1 MSDKLYELMDWP
13 EIEAIVYSEESE
25 PRRILGPRVTK
36 DGILIQCFLPG
47 AVQAKILLTKEKQ
60 TYDMV
65 MEDEAGFF
73 AVLIPGNKIPK
84 YKVEMQDGEGNK
96 KQFYDPYA
104 FETKISLDEEQQF
117 CAGICYEIYEKLGAH
132 TMTINGVSGVYFA
145 VWAPNALRVS
155 VVGDFNHWDGR
166 IHQMNRLAVS
176 GIFELF
182 IPGIKPGAL
191 YKYEIKAK
199 GSLVYLKADPY
210 GNQAELRP
218 KTASIV
224 ADLNHYQW
232 QDDQWMKDRKHIND
246 EKKPMLV
253 YEMHLGSWIKPE
265 EEGKLFCNYRDI
277 APKLA
282 EYLKDMG
289 YTHVE
294 LMPVMEHPF
303 DASWGYQV
311 TGYYAPTSRYGTCE
325 DFMYFMDYLHRQGI
339 GVILDWVPAHFPKD
353 TPGLPNFDGTC
364 LYEHLDPR
372 QGMHPHWGTLIYNY
386 GRPQVR
392 NFLISNALFW
402 VEKFHADGIRMDA
415 VASMLYL
422 DYGKNDGEWVPNIY
436 GGNENLEA
444 IEFLKHLNSI
454 FKKRHPDAL
463 LIAEESTAWPKITGS
478 IEDEG
483 LGFDMKWNMGWMNDF
498 IDYMKKD
505 PLFRGGAHDELTF
518 SMVYA
523 YSEKFLLSLSHDE
536 VVHLKGSLLMKMPGD
551 KAEKFANLRAAYGFM
566 AVHPGKKL
574 LFMGQ
579 EFAQEREWS
588 EERSLDWDLLEQSEH
603 QQFKNYVKALWNFYK
618 GHPALFELDYDT
630 EGFEWIN
637 HMESEKNMLTF
648 IRKTKKKE
656 ELLVIVC
663 NFSSLAYEKYQMGV
677 PYPGKYKEIFNS
689 DAVEFGGT
697 GLRNARVKSSKRA
710 ECDERKN
717 SIVIDVAP
725 FSVQIFSF
733 TKEERKTTAKVS
745 SGKAVKDTAS
755 VKAPAKRKAKTT
767 AKNAEIKE
775 KSGVSKVRAE
785 LEKKIEEE
793 RKKELEQQALQIA
806 AAGKT
811 AEKAGS
817 GKAEAETADTQ
828 IAAKA
833 ETGKTASGS
842 KTKRSAKSKAA
853 AKPDA
858 KKIAA
863 KPESEKIEA
872 KPEAEKIE
880 AKPDAKKIAAKPES
894 EKIEA
899 KPEAKKI
906 AAKPESEKIEAKP
919 EAKKIAAKP
928 ESEKIEAK
936 PEAKKIAA
944 KPEAEK
950 IAAKP
955 DAKKIAAKPE
965 SEKIEAKPDAK
976 KIAAK
981 PEAEK
986 IEAKPEAKKIA
997 ANPES
1002 EKIEAKPEAKTIAAT
1017 AEAEITEATPAA
1029 KETAAKPEAEKT
1041 EAKPE
1046 AVQAEEDKQSV
1057 SPAVEKAEKV
1067 SAAAAKAEETKT
1079 AETGKA
1085 GTQTVRTTSKKKTT
1099 RKTTK
1104 KK

>member
-13 EIEAIVYSEESE
+13 EIEAVVYSEESE
-25 PRRILGPRVTK
+25 PRRILGPRVTE
-36 DGILIQCFLPG
+36 DGILIQCFVPG
-47 AVQAKILLTKEKQ
+47 AVQARILLTKEKE

-84 YKVEMQDGEGNK
+84 YKVEIQDGEGNK

-104 FETKISLDEEQQF
+104 FTSKISLDEEQQF
-117 CAGICYEIYEKLGAH
+117 CAGICYDIYEKLGAH

-145 VWAPNALRVS
+145 VWAPNAIRVS

-166 IHQMNRLAVS
+166 AHQMNRLAVS
-176 GIFELF
+176 GIFEIF

-224 ADLNHYQW
+224 ADLNHYRW
-232 QDDQWMKDRKHIND
+232 QDDQWLKDRKRVND

-325 DFMYFMDYLHRQGI
+325 DFMYFMDYLHQQGI

-478 IEDEG
+478 IEDDG

-551 KAEKFANLRAAYGFM
+551 KEQKFANLRAAYGFM

-588 EERSLDWDLLEQSEH
+588 EERSLDWELLEQPEH

-618 GHPALFELDYDT
+618 EQPALYEMDYDT

-663 NFSSLAYEKYQMGV
+663 NFSPLSYEKYQMGV

-689 DAVEFGGT
+689 DAAEFGGT
-697 GLRNARVKSSKRA
+697 GVRNARAKSSKRA
-710 ECDERKN
+710 EHDERKN

-725 FSVQIFSF
+725 LSVQIFSYI
-733 TKEERKTTAKVS
+733 KEEKKTTAKTGAKKTVKETTS
-745 SGKAVKDTAS
+745 AKSAEKGKTRAARAE
-755 VKAPAKRKAKTT
+755 KAAESRENPA
-767 AKNAEIKE
+767 
-775 KSGVSKVRAE
+775 VSKVRAE
-785 LEKKIEEE
+785 LEQKIEEE
-793 RKKELEQQALQIA
+793 RKKELEQQALSIA
-806 AAGKT
+806 AAAEAVKADAVSKKETGTGAEAENTGTNAKSSKAEAGKNDKALTAKAGAKKT
-811 AEKAGS
+811 ASKKTAGTRAKKAAAKTGTEKAAGAKAKKAAA
-817 GKAEAETADTQ
+817 GTAAEKVEVKAEAE
-828 IAAKA
+828 
-833 ETGKTASGS
+833 KTM
-842 KTKRSAKSKAA
+842 
-853 AKPDA
+853 
-858 KKIAA
+858 A
-863 KPESEKIEA
+863 KPEY
-872 KPEAEKIE
+872 EKIE
-880 AKPDAKKIAAKPES
+880 AKPDAKKIAAKPD
-894 EKIEA
+894 
-899 KPEAKKI
+899 
-906 AAKPESEKIEAKP
+906 
-919 EAKKIAAKP
+919 
-928 ESEKIEAK
+928 
-936 PEAKKIAA
+936 AKKIAA
-944 KPEAEK
+944 KPEA
-950 IAAKP
+950 
-955 DAKKIAAKPE
+955 
-965 SEKIEAKPDAK
+965 EKIEAKPDAK

-986 IEAKPEAKKIA
+986 IEAKPDAKKIEAKPDAEKIEARPEAKKIEA
-997 ANPES
+997 KPDA
-1002 EKIEAKPEAKTIAAT
+1002 EKIEAKPEAKKIAAKPD
-1017 AEAEITEATPAA
+1017 AEKIEAKPEAEKI
-1029 KETAAKPEAEKT
+1029 AAKPEAEKI

-1046 AVQAEEDKQSV
+1046 A
-1057 SPAVEKAEKV
+1057 EKITAKPEAEKI
-1067 SAAAAKAEETKT
+1067 AAKPEAGKT
-1079 AETGKA
+1079 A
-1085 GTQTVRTTSKKKTT
+1085 SKKGTT
-1099 RKTTK
+1099 RKTTGK
-1104 KK
+1104 K

>member
-13 EIEAIVYSEESE
+13 EIEAVVYSEESE
-25 PRRILGPRVTK
+25 PRRILGPRVTE
-36 DGILIQCFLPG
+36 DGILIQCFVPG
-47 AVQAKILLTKEKQ
+47 AVQARILLTKEKE

-84 YKVEMQDGEGNK
+84 YKVEIQDGEGNK

-104 FETKISLDEEQQF
+104 FTSKISLDEEQQF
-117 CAGICYEIYEKLGAH
+117 CAGICYDIYEKLGAH

-145 VWAPNALRVS
+145 VWAPNAIRVS

-166 IHQMNRLAVS
+166 AHQMNRLAVS
-176 GIFELF
+176 GIFEIF

-224 ADLNHYQW
+224 ADLNHYRW
-232 QDDQWMKDRKHIND
+232 QDDQWLKDRKRVND

-325 DFMYFMDYLHRQGI
+325 DFMYFMDYLHQQGI

-478 IEDEG
+478 IEDDG

-551 KAEKFANLRAAYGFM
+551 KEQKFANLRAAYGFM

-588 EERSLDWDLLEQSEH
+588 EERSLDWELLEQPEH

-618 GHPALFELDYDT
+618 EQPALYEMDYDT

-663 NFSSLAYEKYQMGV
+663 NFSPLSYEKYQMGV

-689 DAVEFGGT
+689 DAAEFGGT
-697 GLRNARVKSSKRA
+697 GVRNARAKSSKRA
-710 ECDERKN
+710 EHDERKN

-725 FSVQIFSF
+725 LSVQIFSYI
-733 TKEERKTTAKVS
+733 KEEKKTTAKTGAKKTVKETTS
-745 SGKAVKDTAS
+745 AKSAEKGKTRAARAE
-755 VKAPAKRKAKTT
+755 KAAESRENPA
-767 AKNAEIKE
+767 
-775 KSGVSKVRAE
+775 VSKVRAE
-785 LEKKIEEE
+785 LEQKIEEE
-793 RKKELEQQALQIA
+793 RKKELEQQALSIA
-806 AAGKT
+806 AAAEAVKADAVSKKETGTGAEAENTGTNAKSSKAEAGKNDKALTAKAGAKKT
-811 AEKAGS
+811 ASKKTAGTRAKKAAAKTGTEKAAGAKAKKAAA
-817 GKAEAETADTQ
+817 GTAAEKVEVKAEAE
-828 IAAKA
+828 
-833 ETGKTASGS
+833 KTM
-842 KTKRSAKSKAA
+842 
-853 AKPDA
+853 
-858 KKIAA
+858 A
-863 KPESEKIEA
+863 KPEN
-872 KPEAEKIE
+872 EKIE
-880 AKPDAKKIAAKPES
+880 AKPDAKKIAAKPD
-894 EKIEA
+894 
-899 KPEAKKI
+899 
-906 AAKPESEKIEAKP
+906 
-919 EAKKIAAKP
+919 
-928 ESEKIEAK
+928 
-936 PEAKKIAA
+936 AKKIAA
-944 KPEAEK
+944 KPEA
-950 IAAKP
+950 
-955 DAKKIAAKPE
+955 
-965 SEKIEAKPDAK
+965 EKIEAKPDAK

-986 IEAKPEAKKIA
+986 IEAKPDAKKIEA
-997 ANPES
+997 KPDA
-1002 EKIEAKPEAKTIAAT
+1002 EKIEAKPEAKKIAAKPD
-1017 AEAEITEATPAA
+1017 AEKIEAKPEAEKI
-1029 KETAAKPEAEKT
+1029 AAKPEAEKI

-1046 AVQAEEDKQSV
+1046 A
-1057 SPAVEKAEKV
+1057 EKITAKPEAEKI
-1067 SAAAAKAEETKT
+1067 AAKPEAGKT
-1079 AETGKA
+1079 A
-1085 GTQTVRTTSKKKTT
+1085 SKKGTT
-1099 RKTTK
+1099 RKTTGK
-1104 KK
+1104 K

>member
-13 EIEAIVYSEESE
+13 EIEAVVYSEESE
-25 PRRILGPRVTK
+25 PRRILGPRVTE
-36 DGILIQCFLPG
+36 DGILIQCFVPG
-47 AVQAKILLTKEKQ
+47 AVQARILLTKEKE

-84 YKVEMQDGEGNK
+84 YKVEIQDGEGNK

-104 FETKISLDEEQQF
+104 FTSKISLDEEQQF
-117 CAGICYEIYEKLGAH
+117 CAGICYDIYEKLGAH

-145 VWAPNALRVS
+145 VWAPNAIRVS

-166 IHQMNRLAVS
+166 AHQMNRLAVS
-176 GIFELF
+176 GIFEIF

-224 ADLNHYQW
+224 ADLNHYRW
-232 QDDQWMKDRKHIND
+232 QDDQWLKDRKRVND

-325 DFMYFMDYLHRQGI
+325 DFMYFMDYLHQQGI

-478 IEDEG
+478 IEDDG

-551 KAEKFANLRAAYGFM
+551 KEQKFANLRAAYGFM

-588 EERSLDWDLLEQSEH
+588 EERSLDWELLEQPDH

-618 GHPALFELDYDT
+618 EQPALYEMDYDT

-663 NFSSLAYEKYQMGV
+663 NFSPLSYEKYQMGV

-689 DAVEFGGT
+689 DAAEFGGT
-697 GLRNARVKSSKRA
+697 GVRNARAKSSKRA
-710 ECDERKN
+710 EHDERKN

-725 FSVQIFSF
+725 LSVQIFSYI
-733 TKEERKTTAKVS
+733 KEEKKTTAKTGAKKTVKETTS
-745 SGKAVKDTAS
+745 AKSAEKGKTRAARAE
-755 VKAPAKRKAKTT
+755 KAAESRENPA
-767 AKNAEIKE
+767 
-775 KSGVSKVRAE
+775 VSKVRAE
-785 LEKKIEEE
+785 LEQKIEEE
-793 RKKELEQQALQIA
+793 RKKELEQQALSIA
-806 AAGKT
+806 AAAEAVKADAVSKKETGIGAEAENIGTNAKSSKAEAGKNDKALTAKAGAKKT
-811 AEKAGS
+811 ASKKTAGTRAKKAAAKTGTEKAAGAKAKKAAA
-817 GKAEAETADTQ
+817 GTAAEKVEVKAEAEKTM
-828 IAAKA
+828 AKP
-833 ETGKTASGS
+833 ENEKIE
-842 KTKRSAKSKAA
+842 

-863 KPESEKIEA
+863 KPDAKKIEA

-880 AKPDAKKIAAKPES
+880 AKPDAKKIAAKPEAEKIEAKPDAKKIEAKPDAEKIEARPEAKKIEAKPDA

-906 AAKPESEKIEAKP
+906 AAKPDAEKIEAKP
-919 EAKKIAAKP
+919 EA
-928 ESEKIEAK
+928 E
-936 PEAKKIAA
+936 
-944 KPEAEK
+944 
-950 IAAKP
+950 
-955 DAKKIAAKPE
+955 
-965 SEKIEAKPDAK
+965 

-986 IEAKPEAKKIA
+986 IEAKPEA
-997 ANPES
+997 
-1002 EKIEAKPEAKTIAAT
+1002 EKIT
-1017 AEAEITEATPAA
+1017 
-1029 KETAAKPEAEKT
+1029 AKPEAEKIA
-1041 EAKPE
+1041 AKPE
-1046 AVQAEEDKQSV
+1046 AG
-1057 SPAVEKAEKV
+1057 
-1067 SAAAAKAEETKT
+1067 KT
-1079 AETGKA
+1079 A
-1085 GTQTVRTTSKKKTT
+1085 SKKGTT
-1099 RKTTK
+1099 RKTTGK
-1104 KK
+1104 K

>member
-13 EIEAIVYSEESE
+13 EIEAVVYSEESE
-25 PRRILGPRVTK
+25 PRRILGPRVTE
-36 DGILIQCFLPG
+36 DGILIQCFVPG
-47 AVQAKILLTKEKQ
+47 AVQARILLTKEKE

-84 YKVEMQDGEGNK
+84 YKVEIQDGEGNK

-104 FETKISLDEEQQF
+104 FTSKISLDEEQQF
-117 CAGICYEIYEKLGAH
+117 CAGICYDIYEKLGAH

-145 VWAPNALRVS
+145 VWAPNAIRVS

-166 IHQMNRLAVS
+166 AHQMNRLAVS
-176 GIFELF
+176 GIFEIF

-224 ADLNHYQW
+224 ADLNHYRW
-232 QDDQWMKDRKHIND
+232 QDDQWLKDRKRVND

-325 DFMYFMDYLHRQGI
+325 DFMYFMDYLHQQGI

-478 IEDEG
+478 IEDDG

-551 KAEKFANLRAAYGFM
+551 KEQKFANLRAAYGFM

-588 EERSLDWDLLEQSEH
+588 EERSLDWELLEQPDH

-618 GHPALFELDYDT
+618 EQPALYEMDYDT

-663 NFSSLAYEKYQMGV
+663 NFSPLSYEKYQMGV

-689 DAVEFGGT
+689 DAAEFGGT
-697 GLRNARVKSSKRA
+697 GVRNARAKSSKRA
-710 ECDERKN
+710 EHDERKN

-725 FSVQIFSF
+725 LSVHIFSYI
-733 TKEERKTTAKVS
+733 KEEKKTTAKTGAKKTVKETTS
-745 SGKAVKDTAS
+745 AKSAEKGKTRAARAE
-755 VKAPAKRKAKTT
+755 KAAESRENPA
-767 AKNAEIKE
+767 
-775 KSGVSKVRAE
+775 VSKVRAE
-785 LEKKIEEE
+785 LEQKIEEE
-793 RKKELEQQALQIA
+793 RKKELEQQALSIA
-806 AAGKT
+806 AAAEAVKADAVSKKETGTGAEAENTGTNAKSSKAEAGKNDKALTAKAGAKKT
-811 AEKAGS
+811 ASKKTAGTRAKKAAAKTGTEKAAGAKAKKAAA
-817 GKAEAETADTQ
+817 GTAAEKVEVKAEAEKTM
-828 IAAKA
+828 AKP
-833 ETGKTASGS
+833 ENEKIE
-842 KTKRSAKSKAA
+842 

-858 KKIAA
+858 KKIEA
-863 KPESEKIEA
+863 KPDAKKIEA

-880 AKPDAKKIAAKPES
+880 AKPDAKKIAAKPEAEKIEAKPDAKKIEAKPDAEKIEARPEAKKIEAKPDA

-906 AAKPESEKIEAKP
+906 AAKPDAEKIE
-919 EAKKIAAKP
+919 
-928 ESEKIEAK
+928 
-936 PEAKKIAA
+936 
-944 KPEAEK
+944 
-950 IAAKP
+950 
-955 DAKKIAAKPE
+955 
-965 SEKIEAKPDAK
+965 
-976 KIAAK
+976 AK

-986 IEAKPEAKKIA
+986 IEAKPEA
-997 ANPES
+997 
-1002 EKIEAKPEAKTIAAT
+1002 EKIEAKPEAEK
-1017 AEAEITEATPAA
+1017 IT
-1029 KETAAKPEAEKT
+1029 AKPEAEKIA
-1041 EAKPE
+1041 AKPE
-1046 AVQAEEDKQSV
+1046 AG
-1057 SPAVEKAEKV
+1057 
-1067 SAAAAKAEETKT
+1067 KT
-1079 AETGKA
+1079 A
-1085 GTQTVRTTSKKKTT
+1085 SKKGTT
-1099 RKTTK
+1099 RKTTGK
-1104 KK
+1104 K

>member
-13 EIEAIVYSEESE
+13 EIEAVVYSEESE
-25 PRRILGPRVTK
+25 PRRILGPRVTE
-36 DGILIQCFLPG
+36 DGILIQCFVPG
-47 AVQAKILLTKEKQ
+47 AVQARILLTKEKE

-84 YKVEMQDGEGNK
+84 YKVEIQDGEGNK

-104 FETKISLDEEQQF
+104 FTSKISLDEEQQF
-117 CAGICYEIYEKLGAH
+117 CAGICYDIYEKLGAH

-145 VWAPNALRVS
+145 VWAPNAIRVS

-166 IHQMNRLAVS
+166 AHQMNRLAVS
-176 GIFELF
+176 GIFEIF

-224 ADLNHYQW
+224 ADLNHYRW
-232 QDDQWMKDRKHIND
+232 QDDQWLKDRKRVND

-325 DFMYFMDYLHRQGI
+325 DFMYFMDYLHQQGI

-478 IEDEG
+478 IEDDG

-551 KAEKFANLRAAYGFM
+551 KEQKFANLRAAYGFM

-588 EERSLDWDLLEQSEH
+588 EERSLDWELLEQPDH

-618 GHPALFELDYDT
+618 EQPALYEMDYDT

-663 NFSSLAYEKYQMGV
+663 NFSPLSYEKYQMGV

-689 DAVEFGGT
+689 DAAEFGGT
-697 GLRNARVKSSKRA
+697 GVRNARAKSSKRA
-710 ECDERKN
+710 EHDERKN

-725 FSVQIFSF
+725 LSVQIFSYI
-733 TKEERKTTAKVS
+733 KEEKKTTAKTGAKKTVKETTS
-745 SGKAVKDTAS
+745 AKSAEKGKTRAARAE
-755 VKAPAKRKAKTT
+755 KAAESRENPA
-767 AKNAEIKE
+767 
-775 KSGVSKVRAE
+775 VSKVRAE
-785 LEKKIEEE
+785 LEQKIEEE
-793 RKKELEQQALQIA
+793 RKKELEQQALSIA
-806 AAGKT
+806 AAAEAVKADAVSKKETGTGAEAENTGTNAKSSKAEAGKNDKALTAKAGAKKT
-811 AEKAGS
+811 ASKKTAGTRAKKAAAKTGTEKAAGAKAKKAAA
-817 GKAEAETADTQ
+817 GTAAEKVEVKAEAE
-828 IAAKA
+828 
-833 ETGKTASGS
+833 KTM
-842 KTKRSAKSKAA
+842 
-853 AKPDA
+853 
-858 KKIAA
+858 A
-863 KPESEKIEA
+863 KPEN
-872 KPEAEKIE
+872 EKIE
-880 AKPDAKKIAAKPES
+880 AKPDAKKIAAKPD
-894 EKIEA
+894 
-899 KPEAKKI
+899 
-906 AAKPESEKIEAKP
+906 
-919 EAKKIAAKP
+919 
-928 ESEKIEAK
+928 
-936 PEAKKIAA
+936 AKKIAA
-944 KPEAEK
+944 KPEA
-950 IAAKP
+950 
-955 DAKKIAAKPE
+955 
-965 SEKIEAKPDAK
+965 EKIEAKPDAK

-986 IEAKPEAKKIA
+986 IEAKPDAKKIEAKPDAEKIEARPEAKKIEA
-997 ANPES
+997 KPDA
-1002 EKIEAKPEAKTIAAT
+1002 EKIEAKPEAKKIAAKPD
-1017 AEAEITEATPAA
+1017 AEKIE
-1029 KETAAKPEAEKT
+1029 AKPEAEKI

-1046 AVQAEEDKQSV
+1046 A
-1057 SPAVEKAEKV
+1057 EKIEAKPEAEKIT
-1067 SAAAAKAEETKT
+1067 AKPEAEKIAAKPEAGKT
-1079 AETGKA
+1079 A
-1085 GTQTVRTTSKKKTT
+1085 SKKGTT
-1099 RKTTK
+1099 RKTTGK
-1104 KK
+1104 K

>member
-13 EIEAIVYSEESE
+13 EIETIVYSEESE
-25 PRRILGPRVTK
+25 PRRILGPRVTE

-47 AVQAKILLTKEKQ
+47 AVQARILLTKEKQ

-84 YKVEMQDGEGNK
+84 YKVETEDEEGKK
-96 KQFYDPYA
+96 KQFYDPYS
-104 FETKISLDEEQQF
+104 FEPKISLDEEQQF

-166 IHQMNRLAVS
+166 VHQMNRLAVS
-176 GIFELF
+176 GIFEIF

-210 GNQAELRP
+210 GNQVELRP

-224 ADLNHYQW
+224 ADLNHYRW
-232 QDDQWMKDRKHIND
+232 QDDQWMKDRKRIND

-294 LMPVMEHPF
+294 LMPVMEHPY

-325 DFMYFMDYLHRQGI
+325 DFMYFMDYLHQQGI

-353 TPGLPNFDGTC
+353 TQGLPNFDGTC

-402 VEKFHADGIRMDA
+402 IEKFHADGIRMDA

-422 DYGKNDGEWVPNIY
+422 DFGKNDREWVPNIY
-436 GGNENLEA
+436 GSNENLEA

-478 IEDEG
+478 IEDDG

-536 VVHLKGSLLMKMPGD
+536 VVHLKGSLLTKMPGD
-551 KAEKFANLRAAYGFM
+551 KEQKFANLRAAYGFM

-588 EERSLDWDLLEQSEH
+588 EERSLDWELLEQPEH

-618 GHPALFELDYDT
+618 EQPALFELDYDPD
-630 EGFEWIN
+630 GFEWIN

-648 IRKTKKKE
+648 IRKTKKRE

-663 NFSSLAYEKYQMGV
+663 NFSPLAYEKYQMGV

-689 DAVEFGGT
+689 DAAEFGGT
-697 GLRNARVKSSKRA
+697 GVRNARAKSSKRA
-710 ECDERKN
+710 EHDERKN
-717 SIVIDVAP
+717 SIVLMWRRCQFRYSP
-725 FSVQIFSF
+725 
-733 TKEERKTTAKVS
+733 TKRRRRQQRLWQETVKETTLQ
-745 SGKAVKDTAS
+745 
-755 VKAPAKRKAKTT
+755 
-767 AKNAEIKE
+767 NAERVKPGLQSRKLLRAGKPCSF
-775 KSGVSKVRAE
+775 KSPGRVRAE
-785 LEKKIEEE
+785 DRESA
-793 RKKELEQQALQIA
+793 KELEQQALSIA
-806 AAGKT
+806 AAAGLSSGWVSKRRQEQAPRRKT
-811 AEKAGS
+811 PDECKERRLRQERTTRADSKAGAKKQHQEDSRNKSKKAAAKTGTEKAAGARKAAAGTAAEKVEV
-817 GKAEAETADTQ
+817 KAEAE
-828 IAAKA
+828 
-833 ETGKTASGS
+833 
-842 KTKRSAKSKAA
+842 
-853 AKPDA
+853 KPW
-858 KKIAA
+858 
-863 KPESEKIEA
+863 
-872 KPEAEKIE
+872 
-880 AKPDAKKIAAKPES
+880 
-894 EKIEA
+894 
-899 KPEAKKI
+899 
-906 AAKPESEKIEAKP
+906 
-919 EAKKIAAKP
+919 
-928 ESEKIEAK
+928 
-936 PEAKKIAA
+936 
-944 KPEAEK
+944 
-950 IAAKP
+950 
-955 DAKKIAAKPE
+955 
-965 SEKIEAKPDAK
+965 
-976 KIAAK
+976 
-981 PEAEK
+981 
-986 IEAKPEAKKIA
+986 
-997 ANPES
+997 
-1002 EKIEAKPEAKTIAAT
+1002 
-1017 AEAEITEATPAA
+1017 
-1029 KETAAKPEAEKT
+1029 
-1041 EAKPE
+1041 
-1046 AVQAEEDKQSV
+1046 QSRRM
-1057 SPAVEKAEKV
+1057 KNR
-1067 SAAAAKAEETKT
+1067 
-1079 AETGKA
+1079 GKA
-1085 GTQTVRTTSKKKTT
+1085 GC
-1099 RKTTK
+1099 
-1104 KK
+1104 

>member
-25 PRRILGPRVTK
+25 PRRVLGPRVTEE
-36 DGILIQCFLPG
+36 GILIQCFLPG

-104 FETKISLDEEQQF
+104 FDTKISLDEEQQF

-166 IHQMNRLAVS
+166 THQMNRLAVS

-282 EYLKDMG
+282 GYLKDMG

-325 DFMYFMDYLHRQGI
+325 DFMYFMDYLHQQGI

-444 IEFLKHLNSI
+444 IEFLKHLNSV
-454 FKKRHPDAL
+454 FKKKHPDAL

-478 IEDEG
+478 IEDDG

-536 VVHLKGSLLMKMPGD
+536 VVHLKGSLLMKMPGE
-551 KAEKFANLRAAYGFM
+551 KKEKFANLRAAYGFM

-588 EERSLDWDLLEQSEH
+588 EERSLDWELLEQPEH

-618 GHPALFELDYDT
+618 EQPALFELDYDT

-637 HMESEKNMLTF
+637 HMDSEKNMLTF

-656 ELLVIVC
+656 ELLLVVC
-663 NFSSLAYEKYQMGV
+663 NFSPLVYEKYQMGV

-697 GLRNARVKSSKRA
+697 GVKNARVKSSKRA
-710 ECDERKN
+710 EYDERKN
-717 SIVIDVAP
+717 SVVIDVAP
-725 FSVQIFSF
+725 LSVQIFSF
-733 TKEERKTTAKVS
+733 TKEERKTTTKT
-745 SGKAVKDTAS
+745 GTRKTVKDTAAA
-755 VKAPAKRKAKTT
+755 KAPAKGKAKAAA
-767 AKNAEIKE
+767 AKNAEDKQ
-775 KSGVSKVRAE
+775 KSAVSKVRAE
-785 LEKKIEEE
+785 LEKKIEDE
-793 RKKELEQQALQIA
+793 RKKELEQQALNIA
-806 AAGKT
+806 AASAAVKTEEASEKKNAPAAEAGKT
-811 AEKAGS
+811 TGTSGTGKTKKKAEV
-817 GKAEAETADTQ
+817 KAEA
-828 IAAKA
+828 KN
-833 ETGKTASGS
+833 
-842 KTKRSAKSKAA
+842 
-853 AKPDA
+853 P
-858 KKIAA
+858 
-863 KPESEKIEA
+863 
-872 KPEAEKIE
+872 AEKL
-880 AKPDAKKIAAKPES
+880 AAV
-894 EKIEA
+894 
-899 KPEAKKI
+899 KPEAKKL
-906 AAKPESEKIEAKP
+906 AS
-919 EAKKIAAKP
+919 
-928 ESEKIEAK
+928 
-936 PEAKKIAA
+936 
-944 KPEAEK
+944 
-950 IAAKP
+950 
-955 DAKKIAAKPE
+955 
-965 SEKIEAKPDAK
+965 
-976 KIAAK
+976 K

-986 IEAKPEAKKIA
+986 IEAKPEAKKITA
-997 ANPES
+997 KPEAG
-1002 EKIEAKPEAKTIAAT
+1002 KIEAKPEAKKIAS
-1017 AEAEITEATPAA
+1017 
-1029 KETAAKPEAEKT
+1029 KPEAGKI

-1046 AVQAEEDKQSV
+1046 AKKIASKPEAGKIE
-1057 SPAVEKAEKV
+1057 
-1067 SAAAAKAEETKT
+1067 AKPEAKKIASKPE
-1079 AETGKA
+1079 AGKIEAKPEAKKIASKPEA
-1085 GTQTVRTTSKKKTT
+1085 GKIEAKPEAK
-1099 RKTTK
+1099 
-1104 KK
+1104 

>member
-13 EIEAIVYSEESE
+13 EIEAVVYSEESE
-25 PRRILGPRVTK
+25 PRRILGPRVTE
-36 DGILIQCFLPG
+36 DGILIQCFVPG
-47 AVQAKILLTKEKQ
+47 AVQARILLTKEKE

-84 YKVEMQDGEGNK
+84 YKVEIQDGEGNK

-104 FETKISLDEEQQF
+104 FTSKISLDEEQQF
-117 CAGICYEIYEKLGAH
+117 CAGICYDIYEKLGAH

-145 VWAPNALRVS
+145 VWAPNAIRVS

-166 IHQMNRLAVS
+166 AHQMNRLAVS
-176 GIFELF
+176 GIFEIF

-224 ADLNHYQW
+224 ADLNHYRW
-232 QDDQWMKDRKHIND
+232 QDDQWLKDRKRVND

-325 DFMYFMDYLHRQGI
+325 DFMYFMDYLHQQGI

-478 IEDEG
+478 IEDDG

-551 KAEKFANLRAAYGFM
+551 KEQKFANLRAAYGFM

-588 EERSLDWDLLEQSEH
+588 EERSLDWELLEQPDH

-618 GHPALFELDYDT
+618 EQPALYEMDYDT

-663 NFSSLAYEKYQMGV
+663 NFSPLSYEKYQMGV

-689 DAVEFGGT
+689 DAAEFGGT
-697 GLRNARVKSSKRA
+697 GVRNARAKSSKRA
-710 ECDERKN
+710 EHDERKN

-725 FSVQIFSF
+725 LSVQIFSYI
-733 TKEERKTTAKVS
+733 KEEKKTTAKTGAKKTVKETTS
-745 SGKAVKDTAS
+745 AKSAEKGKTRAARAE
-755 VKAPAKRKAKTT
+755 KAAESRENPA
-767 AKNAEIKE
+767 
-775 KSGVSKVRAE
+775 VSKVRAE
-785 LEKKIEEE
+785 LEQKIEEE
-793 RKKELEQQALQIA
+793 RKKELEQQALSIA
-806 AAGKT
+806 AAAEAVKADAVSKKETGTGAEAENTGTNAKSSKAEAGKNDKALTAKAGAKKT
-811 AEKAGS
+811 ASKKTAGTRAKKAAAKTGTEKAAGAKAKKAAA
-817 GKAEAETADTQ
+817 GTAAEKVEVKAEAE
-828 IAAKA
+828 
-833 ETGKTASGS
+833 KTM
-842 KTKRSAKSKAA
+842 
-853 AKPDA
+853 
-858 KKIAA
+858 A
-863 KPESEKIEA
+863 KPEN
-872 KPEAEKIE
+872 
-880 AKPDAKKIAAKPES
+880 

-899 KPEAKKI
+899 KPEAK
-906 AAKPESEKIEAKP
+906 
-919 EAKKIAAKP
+919 
-928 ESEKIEAK
+928 
-936 PEAKKIAA
+936 
-944 KPEAEK
+944 
-950 IAAKP
+950 
-955 DAKKIAAKPE
+955 
-965 SEKIEAKPDAK
+965 KIEAKPDAK

-986 IEAKPEAKKIA
+986 IEAKPDAKKIA
-997 ANPES
+997 AKPDAKKIEAKPDAEKIEARPEAKKIEAKPDA
-1002 EKIEAKPEAKTIAAT
+1002 EKIEAKPEAKKIAAKPD
-1017 AEAEITEATPAA
+1017 AEKIEAKPEAEKI
-1029 KETAAKPEAEKT
+1029 AAKPEAEKI

-1046 AVQAEEDKQSV
+1046 A
-1057 SPAVEKAEKV
+1057 EKITAKPEAEKI
-1067 SAAAAKAEETKT
+1067 AAKPEAGKT
-1079 AETGKA
+1079 A
-1085 GTQTVRTTSKKKTT
+1085 SKKGTT
-1099 RKTTK
+1099 RKTTGK
-1104 KK
+1104 K

>member
-13 EIEAIVYSEESE
+13 EIEAVVYSEESE
-25 PRRILGPRVTK
+25 PRRILGPRVTE
-36 DGILIQCFLPG
+36 DGILIQCFVPG
-47 AVQAKILLTKEKQ
+47 AVQARILLTKEKE

-73 AVLIPGNKIPK
+73 AVLIPGNKIRK
-84 YKVEMQDGEGNK
+84 YKVEIQDGEGNK

-104 FETKISLDEEQQF
+104 FTSKISLDEEQQF
-117 CAGICYEIYEKLGAH
+117 CAGICYDIYEKLGAH

-145 VWAPNALRVS
+145 VWAPNAIRVS

-166 IHQMNRLAVS
+166 AHQMNRLAVS
-176 GIFELF
+176 GIFEIF

-224 ADLNHYQW
+224 ADLNHYRW
-232 QDDQWMKDRKHIND
+232 QDDQWLKDRKRVND

-325 DFMYFMDYLHRQGI
+325 DFMYFMDYLHQQGI

-478 IEDEG
+478 IEDDG

-551 KAEKFANLRAAYGFM
+551 KEQKFANLRAAYGFM

-588 EERSLDWDLLEQSEH
+588 EERSLDWELLEQPDH

-618 GHPALFELDYDT
+618 EQPALYEMDYDT

-663 NFSSLAYEKYQMGV
+663 NFSPLSYEKYQMGV

-689 DAVEFGGT
+689 DAAEFGGT
-697 GLRNARVKSSKRA
+697 GVRNARAKSSKRA
-710 ECDERKN
+710 EHDERKN

-725 FSVQIFSF
+725 LSVQIFSYI
-733 TKEERKTTAKVS
+733 KEEKKTTAKTGAKKTVKETTS
-745 SGKAVKDTAS
+745 AKSAEKGKTRAARAE
-755 VKAPAKRKAKTT
+755 KAAESRENPA
-767 AKNAEIKE
+767 
-775 KSGVSKVRAE
+775 VSKVRAE
-785 LEKKIEEE
+785 LEQKIEEE
-793 RKKELEQQALQIA
+793 RKKELEQQALSIA
-806 AAGKT
+806 AAAEAVKADAVSKKETGTGAEAENTGTNAKSSKAEAGKNDKALTAKAGAKKT
-811 AEKAGS
+811 ASKKTAGTRAKKAAAKTGTEKAAGAKAKKAAA
-817 GKAEAETADTQ
+817 GTAAEKVEVKAEAEKTM
-828 IAAKA
+828 AKP
-833 ETGKTASGS
+833 ENEKIE
-842 KTKRSAKSKAA
+842 

-858 KKIAA
+858 KKIEA
-863 KPESEKIEA
+863 KPDAKKIEA

-880 AKPDAKKIAAKPES
+880 AKPDAKKIAAKPEAEKIEAKPDAKKIEAKPDAEKIEARPEAKKIEAKPDA

-906 AAKPESEKIEAKP
+906 AAKPDAEKIE
-919 EAKKIAAKP
+919 
-928 ESEKIEAK
+928 
-936 PEAKKIAA
+936 
-944 KPEAEK
+944 
-950 IAAKP
+950 
-955 DAKKIAAKPE
+955 
-965 SEKIEAKPDAK
+965 
-976 KIAAK
+976 AK

-986 IEAKPEAKKIA
+986 IEAKPEA
-997 ANPES
+997 
-1002 EKIEAKPEAKTIAAT
+1002 EKIEAKPEAEK
-1017 AEAEITEATPAA
+1017 IT
-1029 KETAAKPEAEKT
+1029 AKPEAEKIA
-1041 EAKPE
+1041 AKPE
-1046 AVQAEEDKQSV
+1046 AG
-1057 SPAVEKAEKV
+1057 
-1067 SAAAAKAEETKT
+1067 KT
-1079 AETGKA
+1079 A
-1085 GTQTVRTTSKKKTT
+1085 SKKGTT
-1099 RKTTK
+1099 RKTTGK
-1104 KK
+1104 K

>member
-13 EIEAIVYSEESE
+13 EIEAVVYSEESE
-25 PRRILGPRVTK
+25 PRRILGPRVTE
-36 DGILIQCFLPG
+36 DGILIQCFVPG
-47 AVQAKILLTKEKQ
+47 AVQARILLTKEKE

-84 YKVEMQDGEGNK
+84 YKVEIQDGEGNK

-104 FETKISLDEEQQF
+104 FTSKISLDEEQQF
-117 CAGICYEIYEKLGAH
+117 CAGICYDIYEKLGAH

-145 VWAPNALRVS
+145 VWAPNAIRVS

-166 IHQMNRLAVS
+166 AHQMNRLAVS
-176 GIFELF
+176 GIFEIF

-224 ADLNHYQW
+224 ADLNHYRW
-232 QDDQWMKDRKHIND
+232 QDDQWLKDRKRVND

-325 DFMYFMDYLHRQGI
+325 DFMYFMDYLHQQGI

-478 IEDEG
+478 IEDDG

-551 KAEKFANLRAAYGFM
+551 KEQKFANLRAAYGFM

-588 EERSLDWDLLEQSEH
+588 EERSLDWELLEQPDH

-618 GHPALFELDYDT
+618 EQPALYEMDYDT

-663 NFSSLAYEKYQMGV
+663 NFSPLSYEKYQMGV

-689 DAVEFGGT
+689 DAAEFGGT
-697 GLRNARVKSSKRA
+697 GVRNARAKSSKRA
-710 ECDERKN
+710 EHDERKN

-725 FSVQIFSF
+725 LSVQIFSYI
-733 TKEERKTTAKVS
+733 KEEKKTTAKTGAKKTVKETTS
-745 SGKAVKDTAS
+745 AKSAEKGKTRAARAE
-755 VKAPAKRKAKTT
+755 KAAESRENPA
-767 AKNAEIKE
+767 
-775 KSGVSKVRAE
+775 VSKVWAE
-785 LEKKIEEE
+785 LEQKIEEE
-793 RKKELEQQALQIA
+793 RKKELEQQALSIA
-806 AAGKT
+806 AAAEAVKADAVSKKETGTGAEAENTGTNAKSSKAEAGKNDKALTAKAGAKKT
-811 AEKAGS
+811 ASKKTAGTRAKKAAAKTGTEKAAGAKAKKAAA
-817 GKAEAETADTQ
+817 GTAAEKVEVKAEAEKTM
-828 IAAKA
+828 AKP
-833 ETGKTASGS
+833 ENEKIE
-842 KTKRSAKSKAA
+842 

-858 KKIAA
+858 KKIEA
-863 KPESEKIEA
+863 KPDAKKIEA

-880 AKPDAKKIAAKPES
+880 AKPDAKKIAAKPEAEKIEAKPDAKKIEAKPDAEKIEARPEAKKIEAKPDA

-906 AAKPESEKIEAKP
+906 AAKPDAEKIE
-919 EAKKIAAKP
+919 
-928 ESEKIEAK
+928 
-936 PEAKKIAA
+936 
-944 KPEAEK
+944 
-950 IAAKP
+950 
-955 DAKKIAAKPE
+955 
-965 SEKIEAKPDAK
+965 
-976 KIAAK
+976 AK

-986 IEAKPEAKKIA
+986 IEAKPEA
-997 ANPES
+997 
-1002 EKIEAKPEAKTIAAT
+1002 EKIEAKPEAEK
-1017 AEAEITEATPAA
+1017 IT
-1029 KETAAKPEAEKT
+1029 AKPEAEKIA
-1041 EAKPE
+1041 AKPE
-1046 AVQAEEDKQSV
+1046 AG
-1057 SPAVEKAEKV
+1057 
-1067 SAAAAKAEETKT
+1067 KT
-1079 AETGKA
+1079 A
-1085 GTQTVRTTSKKKTT
+1085 SKKGTT
-1099 RKTTK
+1099 RKTTGK
-1104 KK
+1104 K

>member
-13 EIEAIVYSEESE
+13 EIEAVVYSEESE
-25 PRRILGPRVTK
+25 PRRILGPRVTE
-36 DGILIQCFLPG
+36 DGILIQCFVPG
-47 AVQAKILLTKEKQ
+47 AVQARILLTKEKE

-84 YKVEMQDGEGNK
+84 YKVEIQDGEGNK

-104 FETKISLDEEQQF
+104 FTSKISLDEEQQF
-117 CAGICYEIYEKLGAH
+117 CAGICYDIYEKLGAH

-145 VWAPNALRVS
+145 VWAPNAIRVS

-166 IHQMNRLAVS
+166 AHQMNRLAVS
-176 GIFELF
+176 GIFEIF

-224 ADLNHYQW
+224 ADLNHYRW
-232 QDDQWMKDRKHIND
+232 QDDQWLKDRKRVND

-325 DFMYFMDYLHRQGI
+325 DFMYFMDYLHQQGI

-478 IEDEG
+478 IEDDG

-551 KAEKFANLRAAYGFM
+551 KEQKFANLRAAYGFM

-588 EERSLDWDLLEQSEH
+588 EERSLDWELLEQPEH

-618 GHPALFELDYDT
+618 EQPALYEMDYDT

-663 NFSSLAYEKYQMGV
+663 NFSPLSYEKYQMGV

-689 DAVEFGGT
+689 DAAEFGGT
-697 GLRNARVKSSKRA
+697 GVRNARAKSSKRA
-710 ECDERKN
+710 EHDERKN

-725 FSVQIFSF
+725 LSVQIFSYI
-733 TKEERKTTAKVS
+733 KEEKKTTAKTGAKKTVKETTS
-745 SGKAVKDTAS
+745 AKSAEKGKTRAARAE
-755 VKAPAKRKAKTT
+755 KAAESRENPA
-767 AKNAEIKE
+767 
-775 KSGVSKVRAE
+775 VSKVRAE
-785 LEKKIEEE
+785 LEQKIEEE
-793 RKKELEQQALQIA
+793 RKKELEQQALSIA
-806 AAGKT
+806 AAAEAVKADAVSKKETGIGAEAENIGTNAKSSKAEAGKNDKALTAKAGAKKT
-811 AEKAGS
+811 ASKKTAGTRAKKAAAKTGTEKAAGAKAKKAAA
-817 GKAEAETADTQ
+817 GTAAEKVEVKAEAEKTM
-828 IAAKA
+828 AKP
-833 ETGKTASGS
+833 ENEKIE
-842 KTKRSAKSKAA
+842 

-863 KPESEKIEA
+863 KPDAKKIEA

-880 AKPDAKKIAAKPES
+880 AKPDAKKIAAKPEAEKIEAKPDAKKIEAKPDAEKIEARPEAKKIEAKPDA

-906 AAKPESEKIEAKP
+906 AAKPDAEKIEAKP
-919 EAKKIAAKP
+919 EA
-928 ESEKIEAK
+928 E
-936 PEAKKIAA
+936 
-944 KPEAEK
+944 
-950 IAAKP
+950 
-955 DAKKIAAKPE
+955 
-965 SEKIEAKPDAK
+965 

-986 IEAKPEAKKIA
+986 IEAKPEA
-997 ANPES
+997 
-1002 EKIEAKPEAKTIAAT
+1002 EKI
-1017 AEAEITEATPAA
+1017 
-1029 KETAAKPEAEKT
+1029 AAKPEAEKIA
-1041 EAKPE
+1041 AKPE
-1046 AVQAEEDKQSV
+1046 AG
-1057 SPAVEKAEKV
+1057 
-1067 SAAAAKAEETKT
+1067 KT
-1079 AETGKA
+1079 A
-1085 GTQTVRTTSKKKTT
+1085 SKKGTT
-1099 RKTTK
+1099 RKTTGK
-1104 KK
+1104 K

>member
-13 EIEAIVYSEESE
+13 EIEAVVYSEESE
-25 PRRILGPRVTK
+25 PRRILGPRVTE
-36 DGILIQCFLPG
+36 DGILIQCFVPG
-47 AVQAKILLTKEKQ
+47 AVQARILLTKEKE

-84 YKVEMQDGEGNK
+84 YKVEIQDGEGNK

-104 FETKISLDEEQQF
+104 FTSKISLDEEQQF
-117 CAGICYEIYEKLGAH
+117 CAGICYDIYEKLGAH

-145 VWAPNALRVS
+145 VWAPNAIRVS

-166 IHQMNRLAVS
+166 AHQMNRLAVS
-176 GIFELF
+176 GIFEIF

-224 ADLNHYQW
+224 ADLNHYRW
-232 QDDQWMKDRKHIND
+232 QDDQWLKDRKRVND

-325 DFMYFMDYLHRQGI
+325 DFMYFMDYLHQQGI

-478 IEDEG
+478 IEDDG

-551 KAEKFANLRAAYGFM
+551 KEQKFANLRAAYGFM

-588 EERSLDWDLLEQSEH
+588 EERSLDWELLEQPDH

-618 GHPALFELDYDT
+618 EQPALYEMDYDT

-663 NFSSLAYEKYQMGV
+663 NFSPLSYEKYQMGV

-689 DAVEFGGT
+689 DAAEFGGT
-697 GLRNARVKSSKRA
+697 GVRNARAKSSKRA
-710 ECDERKN
+710 EHDERKN

-725 FSVQIFSF
+725 LSVQIFSYI
-733 TKEERKTTAKVS
+733 KEEKKTTAKTGAKKTVKETTS
-745 SGKAVKDTAS
+745 AKSAEKGKTRAARAE
-755 VKAPAKRKAKTT
+755 KAAESRENPA
-767 AKNAEIKE
+767 
-775 KSGVSKVRAE
+775 VSKVRAE
-785 LEKKIEEE
+785 LEQKIEEE
-793 RKKELEQQALQIA
+793 RKKELEQQALSIA
-806 AAGKT
+806 AAAEAVKADAVSKKETGIGAEAENIGTNAKSSKAEAGKNDKALTAKAGAKKT
-811 AEKAGS
+811 ASKKTAGTRAKKAAAKTGTEKAAGAKAKKAAV
-817 GKAEAETADTQ
+817 GTAAEKVEVKAEAE
-828 IAAKA
+828 
-833 ETGKTASGS
+833 KTM
-842 KTKRSAKSKAA
+842 
-853 AKPDA
+853 
-858 KKIAA
+858 A
-863 KPESEKIEA
+863 KPENEKIEA
-872 KPEAEKIE
+872 KPEAKKIE
-880 AKPDAKKIAAKPES
+880 AKPDAKKIAAKPE
-894 EKIEA
+894 A
-899 KPEAKKI
+899 
-906 AAKPESEKIEAKP
+906 
-919 EAKKIAAKP
+919 
-928 ESEKIEAK
+928 
-936 PEAKKIAA
+936 
-944 KPEAEK
+944 
-950 IAAKP
+950 
-955 DAKKIAAKPE
+955 
-965 SEKIEAKPDAK
+965 EKIEAKPDAK

-986 IEAKPEAKKIA
+986 IEAKPDAKKIEAKPDAEKIEARPEAKKIEA
-997 ANPES
+997 KPDA
-1002 EKIEAKPEAKTIAAT
+1002 EKIEAKPEAKKIAAKPD
-1017 AEAEITEATPAA
+1017 AEKIEAKPEAEKI
-1029 KETAAKPEAEKT
+1029 AAKPEAEKI

-1046 AVQAEEDKQSV
+1046 A
-1057 SPAVEKAEKV
+1057 EKIAAKPEAEKI
-1067 SAAAAKAEETKT
+1067 AAKPEAGKT
-1079 AETGKA
+1079 A
-1085 GTQTVRTTSKKKTT
+1085 SKKGTT
-1099 RKTTK
+1099 RKTTGK
-1104 KK
+1104 K

>member
-13 EIEAIVYSEESE
+13 EIEAVVYSEESE
-25 PRRILGPRVTK
+25 PRRILGPRVTE
-36 DGILIQCFLPG
+36 DGILIQCFVPG
-47 AVQAKILLTKEKQ
+47 AVQARILLTKEKE

-84 YKVEMQDGEGNK
+84 YKVEIQDGEGNK

-104 FETKISLDEEQQF
+104 FTSKISLDEEQQF
-117 CAGICYEIYEKLGAH
+117 CAGICYDIYEKLGAH

-145 VWAPNALRVS
+145 VWAPNAIRVS

-166 IHQMNRLAVS
+166 AHQMNRLAVS
-176 GIFELF
+176 GIFEIF

-224 ADLNHYQW
+224 ADLNHYRW
-232 QDDQWMKDRKHIND
+232 QDDQWLKDRKRVND

-265 EEGKLFCNYRDI
+265 EEGKLFCNYREI

-325 DFMYFMDYLHRQGI
+325 DFMYFMDYLHQQGI

-478 IEDEG
+478 IEDDG

-551 KAEKFANLRAAYGFM
+551 KEQKFANLRAAYGFM

-588 EERSLDWDLLEQSEH
+588 EERSLDWELLEQPEH

-618 GHPALFELDYDT
+618 EQPALYEMDYDT

-663 NFSSLAYEKYQMGV
+663 NFSPLSYEKYQMGV

-689 DAVEFGGT
+689 DAAEFGGT
-697 GLRNARVKSSKRA
+697 GVRNARAKSSKRA
-710 ECDERKN
+710 EHDERKN

-725 FSVQIFSF
+725 LSVQIFSYI
-733 TKEERKTTAKVS
+733 KEEKKTTAKTGAKKTVKETTS
-745 SGKAVKDTAS
+745 AKSAEKGKTRAARAE
-755 VKAPAKRKAKTT
+755 KAAESRENPA
-767 AKNAEIKE
+767 
-775 KSGVSKVRAE
+775 VSKVRAE
-785 LEKKIEEE
+785 LEQKIEEE
-793 RKKELEQQALQIA
+793 RKKELEQQALSIA
-806 AAGKT
+806 AAAEAVKADAVSKKETGTGAEAENTGTNAKSSKAEAGKNDKALTAKAGAKKT
-811 AEKAGS
+811 ASKKTAGTRAKKAAAKTGTEKAAGAKAKKAAA
-817 GKAEAETADTQ
+817 GTAAEKVEVKAEAEKTM
-828 IAAKA
+828 AKP
-833 ETGKTASGS
+833 ENEKIE
-842 KTKRSAKSKAA
+842 

-863 KPESEKIEA
+863 KPDAKKIEA

-880 AKPDAKKIAAKPES
+880 AKPDAKKIAAKPEAEKIEAKPDAKKIEAKPDAEKIEARPEAKKIEAKPDA

-906 AAKPESEKIEAKP
+906 AAKPDVEKIEAKP
-919 EAKKIAAKP
+919 EA
-928 ESEKIEAK
+928 E
-936 PEAKKIAA
+936 KIAA

-955 DAKKIAAKPE
+955 
-965 SEKIEAKPDAK
+965 EAG
-976 KIAAK
+976 
-981 PEAEK
+981 
-986 IEAKPEAKKIA
+986 
-997 ANPES
+997 
-1002 EKIEAKPEAKTIAAT
+1002 
-1017 AEAEITEATPAA
+1017 
-1029 KETAAKPEAEKT
+1029 
-1041 EAKPE
+1041 
-1046 AVQAEEDKQSV
+1046 
-1057 SPAVEKAEKV
+1057 
-1067 SAAAAKAEETKT
+1067 KT
-1079 AETGKA
+1079 A
-1085 GTQTVRTTSKKKTT
+1085 SKKGTT
-1099 RKTTK
+1099 RKTTGK
-1104 KK
+1104 K

>member
-13 EIEAIVYSEESE
+13 EIEAVVYSEESE
-25 PRRILGPRVTK
+25 PRRILGPRVTE
-36 DGILIQCFLPG
+36 DGILIQCFVPG
-47 AVQAKILLTKEKQ
+47 AVQARILLTKEKE

-84 YKVEMQDGEGNK
+84 YKVEIQDGEGNK

-104 FETKISLDEEQQF
+104 FTSKISLDEEQQF
-117 CAGICYEIYEKLGAH
+117 CAGICYDIYEKLGAH

-145 VWAPNALRVS
+145 VWAPNAIRVS

-166 IHQMNRLAVS
+166 AHQMNRLAVS
-176 GIFELF
+176 GIFEIF

-224 ADLNHYQW
+224 ADLNHYRW
-232 QDDQWMKDRKHIND
+232 QDDQWLKDRKRVND

-325 DFMYFMDYLHRQGI
+325 DFMYFMDYLHQQGI

-478 IEDEG
+478 IEDDG

-551 KAEKFANLRAAYGFM
+551 KEQKFANLRAAYGFM

-588 EERSLDWDLLEQSEH
+588 EERSLDWELLEQPDH

-618 GHPALFELDYDT
+618 EQPALYEMDYDT

-663 NFSSLAYEKYQMGV
+663 NFSPLSYEKYQMGV

-689 DAVEFGGT
+689 DAAEFGGT
-697 GLRNARVKSSKRA
+697 GVRNARAKSSKRA
-710 ECDERKN
+710 EHDERKN

-725 FSVQIFSF
+725 LSVQIFSYI
-733 TKEERKTTAKVS
+733 KEEKKTTAKTGAKKTVKETTS
-745 SGKAVKDTAS
+745 AKSAEKGKTRAARAE
-755 VKAPAKRKAKTT
+755 KAAESRENPA
-767 AKNAEIKE
+767 
-775 KSGVSKVRAE
+775 VSKVRAE
-785 LEKKIEEE
+785 LEQKIEEE
-793 RKKELEQQALQIA
+793 RKKELEQQALSIA
-806 AAGKT
+806 AAAEAVKADAVSKKETGTGAEAENTGTNAKSSKAEAGKNDKALTAKAGAKKT
-811 AEKAGS
+811 ASKKTAGTRAKKAAAKTGTEKAAGAKAKKAAA
-817 GKAEAETADTQ
+817 GTAAEKVEVKAEAE
-828 IAAKA
+828 
-833 ETGKTASGS
+833 KTM
-842 KTKRSAKSKAA
+842 
-853 AKPDA
+853 
-858 KKIAA
+858 A
-863 KPESEKIEA
+863 KPEN
-872 KPEAEKIE
+872 
-880 AKPDAKKIAAKPES
+880 
-894 EKIEA
+894 
-899 KPEAKKI
+899 
-906 AAKPESEKIEAKP
+906 
-919 EAKKIAAKP
+919 
-928 ESEKIEAK
+928 
-936 PEAKKIAA
+936 
-944 KPEAEK
+944 
-950 IAAKP
+950 
-955 DAKKIAAKPE
+955 
-965 SEKIEAKPDAK
+965 EKIEAKPDAK

-986 IEAKPEAKKIA
+986 IEAKPDAKKIEAKPDAEKIEARPEAKKIEA
-997 ANPES
+997 KPDA
-1002 EKIEAKPEAKTIAAT
+1002 EKIEAKPEAKKIAAKPD
-1017 AEAEITEATPAA
+1017 AEKIE
-1029 KETAAKPEAEKT
+1029 AKPEAEKI

-1046 AVQAEEDKQSV
+1046 A
-1057 SPAVEKAEKV
+1057 EKIEAKPEAEKIT
-1067 SAAAAKAEETKT
+1067 AKPEAEKIAAKPEAGKT
-1079 AETGKA
+1079 A
-1085 GTQTVRTTSKKKTT
+1085 SKKGTT
-1099 RKTTK
+1099 RKTTGK
-1104 KK
+1104 K

>member
-13 EIEAIVYSEESE
+13 EIEAVVYSEESE
-25 PRRILGPRVTK
+25 PRRILGPRVTE
-36 DGILIQCFLPG
+36 DGILIQCFVPG
-47 AVQAKILLTKEKQ
+47 AVQARILLTKEKE

-84 YKVEMQDGEGNK
+84 YKVEIQDGEGNK

-104 FETKISLDEEQQF
+104 FTSKISLDEEQQF
-117 CAGICYEIYEKLGAH
+117 CAGICYDIYEKLGAH

-145 VWAPNALRVS
+145 VWAPNAIRVS

-166 IHQMNRLAVS
+166 AHQMNRLAVS
-176 GIFELF
+176 GIFEIF

-224 ADLNHYQW
+224 ADLNHYRW
-232 QDDQWMKDRKHIND
+232 QDDQWLKDRKRVND

-325 DFMYFMDYLHRQGI
+325 DFMYFMDYLHQQGI

-478 IEDEG
+478 IEDDG

-551 KAEKFANLRAAYGFM
+551 KEQKFANLRAAYGFM

-588 EERSLDWDLLEQSEH
+588 EERSLDWELLEQPDH

-618 GHPALFELDYDT
+618 EQPALYEMDYDT

-663 NFSSLAYEKYQMGV
+663 NFSPLSYEKYQMGV

-689 DAVEFGGT
+689 DAAEFGGT
-697 GLRNARVKSSKRA
+697 GVRNARAKSSKRA
-710 ECDERKN
+710 EHDERKN

-725 FSVQIFSF
+725 LSVQIFSYI
-733 TKEERKTTAKVS
+733 KEEKKTTAKTGAKKTVKETTS
-745 SGKAVKDTAS
+745 AKSAEKGKTRAARAE
-755 VKAPAKRKAKTT
+755 KAAESRENPA
-767 AKNAEIKE
+767 
-775 KSGVSKVRAE
+775 VSKVRAE
-785 LEKKIEEE
+785 LEQKIEEE
-793 RKKELEQQALQIA
+793 RKKELEQQALSIA
-806 AAGKT
+806 AAAEAVKADAVSKKETGTGAEAENTGTNAKSSKAEAGKNDKALTAKAGAKKT
-811 AEKAGS
+811 ASKKTAGTRAKKAAAKTGTEKAAGAKAKKAAA
-817 GKAEAETADTQ
+817 GTAAEKVEVKAEAE
-828 IAAKA
+828 
-833 ETGKTASGS
+833 KTM
-842 KTKRSAKSKAA
+842 
-853 AKPDA
+853 
-858 KKIAA
+858 A
-863 KPESEKIEA
+863 KPEN
-872 KPEAEKIE
+872 EKIE
-880 AKPDAKKIAAKPES
+880 AKPDAKKIAAKPD
-894 EKIEA
+894 
-899 KPEAKKI
+899 
-906 AAKPESEKIEAKP
+906 
-919 EAKKIAAKP
+919 
-928 ESEKIEAK
+928 
-936 PEAKKIAA
+936 AKKIAA
-944 KPEAEK
+944 KPEA
-950 IAAKP
+950 
-955 DAKKIAAKPE
+955 
-965 SEKIEAKPDAK
+965 EKIEAKPDAK

-986 IEAKPEAKKIA
+986 IEAKPDAKKIEAKPDAEKIEARPEAKKIEA
-997 ANPES
+997 KPDA
-1002 EKIEAKPEAKTIAAT
+1002 EKIEAKPEAKKIEAKPDAEKIEAKPEAKKIAAKPD
-1017 AEAEITEATPAA
+1017 AEKIEAKPEAEKI
-1029 KETAAKPEAEKT
+1029 AAKPEAEKI

-1046 AVQAEEDKQSV
+1046 A
-1057 SPAVEKAEKV
+1057 EKITAKPEAEKI
-1067 SAAAAKAEETKT
+1067 AAKPEAGKT
-1079 AETGKA
+1079 A
-1085 GTQTVRTTSKKKTT
+1085 SKKGTT
-1099 RKTTK
+1099 RKTTGK
-1104 KK
+1104 K